1 MKRVALVL
9 VATLAVGTGV
19 GFAATLG
26 IGSDHLWAGSQTLTK
41 GTCTLTGTAQS
52 TDTYVDEKSPKN
64 SFGTGTTIQTRPDNN
79 NRRYALLR
87 FDLSS
92 CNLPT
97 TGGADTATLSLRI
110 TSAPSVS
117 RTLTVTPITSSWSS
131 TSTWNT
137 MPTYSGSDTT
147 TFATGTSNNVTKTV
161 TVTADVDDFIKGNV
175 TNWGW
180 RIADLTATN
189 TNYTT
194 QIASS
199 NASSNKPTLTIDY
212 EK

>member
-1 MKRVALVL
+1 M
-9 VATLAVGTGV
+9 TGV
-19 GFAATLG
+19 
-26 IGSDHLWAGSQTLTK
+26 QTCALPIS
-41 GTCTLTGTAQS
+41 CTLTGTTQS

-110 TSAPSVS
+110 TSAPTSS
-117 RTLTVTPITSSWSS
+117 RTLTVTPITSTWSN
-131 TSTWNT
+131 TTTWNG
-137 MPTYSGSDTT
+137 MPTFSGNDTT
-147 TFATGTSNNVTKTV
+147 TFTTGTTNNVTKTV

-180 RIADLTATN
+180 RIADLTTTG

-199 NASSNKPTLTIDY
+199 NATSNKPTLTIDY